1 MWSLL
6 LLAAVSNPHP
16 GLTLVTRNGSAM
28 VIANLCAP
36 GVNVRATKYAERQ
49 ATPQQWGQAVGVAA
63 AINADFF
70 DFPGWTLVNGR
81 ARGGGEDWPADKQ
94 YFESRSYWSFGL
106 FNAGLVENAALAP
119 PGLPWSTDIVG
130 GHNVLI
136 RGGQSLEPLFDGDA
150 VITTAHR
157 RTAIGMSRDK
167 RTLFL
172 YASNNSLTG
181 TGIVAELR
189 AMQAEAGAPAI
200 DTATNMDG
208 GGSSQLYVAGL
219 GQIITSGRQVNN
231 HLGVFAS
238 GSGPSYN
245 CNNLPPKG
253 TLDAVGCDGVFGWGQ
268 DPNGPAAPIDVY
280 VSFNGG
286 PFDPGASGQF
296 AKASVKRDDLC
307 TPLGSCEHA
316 FAMTAPLSQLDGQ
329 PHPVRAW
336 AMDSEGGT
344 NTELEGS
351 PKTFTCLRSAPAGVL
366 RHVTGPP
373 SLTAWQFSMFMDV
386 QPVANLDGRQ
396 LAAPWP
402 EAPQLIQLEGQRE
415 VWLVDGAW
423 RRHVPDPEAAARW
436 HLDLSKVVKVASSAL
451 PVGPA
456 LAARP
461 WLVREG
467 GGGIYVV
474 DGAREEAVGARPVA
488 APSSPVGP
496 QAAAGP
502 GEPRDADPVAGGCS
516 AAAGLTPLV
525 LLTLLRA
532 GIGRRRRTASR

>member
-1 MWSLL
+1 MI
-6 LLAAVSNPHP
+6 
-16 GLTLVTRNGSAM
+16 
-28 VIANLCAP
+28 IANLCAP

-81 ARGGGEDWPADKQ
+81 ARGGGEDWPANKQ

-106 FNAGLVENAALAP
+106 FNAGLVENAALP
-119 PGLPWSTDIVG
+119 PPALPWSTEVVG

-136 RGGQSLEPLFDGDA
+136 RNGQSLGPAFDGDA
-150 VITTAHR
+150 VITSAHR
-157 RTAIGMSRDK
+157 RTAIGMSKDK

-172 YASNNSLTG
+172 YASNSILTG
-181 TGIVAELR
+181 TGIVADMR

-219 GQIITSGRQVNN
+219 GQVVTSGRQVNN
-231 HLGVFAS
+231 HLGVFAT

-245 CNNLPPKG
+245 CNNLPPRG
-253 TLDAVGCDGVFGWGQ
+253 TLGAVGCDGVFGTAD
-268 DPNGPAAPIDVY
+268 DPNVPMADIDVY

-296 AKASVKRDDLC
+296 VKASLAQ
-307 TPLGSCEHA
+307 HA

-336 AMDSEGGT
+336 AMDSEGGA
-344 NTELEGS
+344 NTELMGS
-351 PKTFTCLRSAPAGVL
+351 PKTFTCARPPPAGVL

-373 SLTAWQFSMFMDV
+373 SLSAWRFSLFMDV
-386 QPVANLDGRQ
+386 QPVPDLAGRK
-396 LAAPWP
+396 LAVPWP
-402 EAPQLIQLEGQRE
+402 EAPELIQVEGKPE
-415 VWLVDGAW
+415 VYVVDGEW

-436 HLDLSKVVKVASSAL
+436 HLDLSKVVRVASTAL
-451 PVGPA
+451 RLGPP

-461 WLVREG
+461 YLVREPG
-467 GGGIYVV
+467 GGVYVV
-474 DGAREEAVGARPVA
+474 DGPREEAVEPRPLA
-488 APSSPVGP
+488 APSTAEETVLATRSEPEMGPVS
-496 QAAAGP
+496 
-502 GEPRDADPVAGGCS
+502 GGCS
-516 AAAGLTPLV
+516 AAGAPPLLFV
-525 LLTLLRA
+525 CWALFAR
-532 GIGRRRRTASR
+532 GRITRRCASRGAASPPSR